1 MTQLSEMNINEYD
14 RRQLSLM
21 KETLNSYLTNKI
33 SFKKLIDN
41 LEGLLYILQDIDIAW
56 KNEFHEQWF
65 VLEQVYAV
73 ALFRDEIIEPND
85 PDIESAIKH
94 LEKLLT
100 S

>member
-14 RRQLSLM
+14 KRQLSLM

-33 SFKKLIDN
+33 SLKKLIDD
-41 LEGLLYILQDIDIAW
+41 LEGLLYILEDIDIDW

-65 VLEQVYAV
+65 VLEQVFAV

-85 PDIESAIKH
+85 PDIDSAITH

>member
-14 RRQLSLM
+14 KRQLSLM

-33 SFKKLIDN
+33 SLKKLIDD
-41 LEGLLYILQDIDIAW
+41 LEGLLYILEDIDIDW

-65 VLEQVYAV
+65 VLEQVFAV

-85 PDIESAIKH
+85 PDIDSAITN